1 MTTPPIYNIIVA
13 AGKGTRFGAELPKQF
28 CMLNE
33 YPVLMHTINQ
43 MRNALPTSKIAVVL
57 NRDFVDFW
65 RELCEKFQ
73 FPSPQ
78 IVTGG
83 ETRWQSVKNAIDSIT
98 EAITDNSIITIH
110 DGARPIIDK
119 QMVARTINA
128 TLTHS
133 GAIPVIPVTD
143 SIRQLQPNGTSCP
156 VDRSCYRA
164 VQTPQAFQAHKLI
177 KAYTLPYCDSFTDDA
192 SVLAAANFD
201 DIALVEGDPKNIKIT
216 HPSDIKIAAIYM
228 SEQ

>member
-43 MRNALPTSKIAVVL
+43 MRNALPTSKIVVVL

-65 RELCEKFQ
+65 NELCDKFQ
-73 FPSPQ
+73 FSSPQ
-78 IVTGG
+78 IVIGG

-98 EAITDNSIITIH
+98 EAITNDSIITIH

-156 VDRSCYRA
+156 VDRSYYRA

>member
-43 MRNALPTSKIAVVL
+43 MRNALPTSKIVVVL

-78 IVTGG
+78 IVIGG

-98 EAITDNSIITIH
+98 ETITNDSIITIH

-164 VQTPQAFQAHKLI
+164 VQTPQAFQVHKLI

>member
-43 MRNALPTSKIAVVL
+43 MRNALPTSKIVVVL

-78 IVTGG
+78 IVIGG

-98 EAITDNSIITIH
+98 ETITNDSIITIH

-156 VDRSCYRA
+156 VDRS
-164 VQTPQAFQAHKLI
+164 
-177 KAYTLPYCDSFTDDA
+177 
-192 SVLAAANFD
+192 
-201 DIALVEGDPKNIKIT
+201 
-216 HPSDIKIAAIYM
+216 
-228 SEQ
+228 